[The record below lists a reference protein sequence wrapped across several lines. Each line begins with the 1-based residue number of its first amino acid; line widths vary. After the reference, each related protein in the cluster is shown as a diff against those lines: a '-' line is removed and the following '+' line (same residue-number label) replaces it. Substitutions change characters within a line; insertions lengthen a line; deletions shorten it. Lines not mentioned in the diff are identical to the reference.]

1 MPQPKKAPPVDPAVE
16 RQNRIN
22 EAMAALR
29 PQVDA
34 MILRMVESI
43 VDTPEAE
50 ELSAA
55 SEFRLRDAGL
65 EMLTTI
71 QQAGLTSR
79 KKRGTRGPAT
89 PAHTVARRPSS
100 STTNPTSS

>member
-1 MPQPKKAPPVDPAVE
+1 MAQPKKAAPIDPLVE
-16 RQNRIN
+16 RQERIN
-22 EAMAALR
+22 EAMSALR
-29 PQVDA
+29 PKIDA
-34 MILRMVESI
+34 MVLRMVESI

-65 EMLTTI
+65 EMLAAV

-79 KKRGTRGPAT
+79 KKRGTKGPVKLAR
-89 PAHTVARRPSS
+89 TVAKGPSS
-100 STTNPTSS
+100 STISRTDS